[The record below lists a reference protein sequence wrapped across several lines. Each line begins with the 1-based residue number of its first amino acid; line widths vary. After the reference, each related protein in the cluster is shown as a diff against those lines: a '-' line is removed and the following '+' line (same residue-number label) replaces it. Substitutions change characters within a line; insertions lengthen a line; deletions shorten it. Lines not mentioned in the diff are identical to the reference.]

1 MQNPHLYKRGP
12 TKYQKSQHTEG
23 ARAKV
28 KGHWTEEEDKKLT
41 EAVRINGGKNWK
53 KIAEAL
59 QGRTDVQCLHRWQK
73 VLNPQLVK
81 GPWTDIEDRLLL
93 HLVNIDGPHLWT
105 KVANHLPGRIGKQ
118 CRERWHNHLN
128 PMIKRNAAWSRE
140 EEWILY
146 LLNRDKA
153 NKWADI
159 ANILEGRTDNTIK
172 NHWNSSMKRR
182 IKEYQEEFVALFKKV
197 IEAKGLK
204 YQGCEPVEVDENG
217 NQVLEKG
224 SHKPRLSKEYI
235 RIMRDLERRLLEEK
249 KQLVKQQNAQHYQ
262 EKCLELIQNSE
273 NDSYCHA
280 SANIMLKS
288 GNAYL
293 DELKAK
299 YLVKLEAMQEQ
310 HPFTQQLC
318 SIDEQK
324 VSDMIDDIKKVPQA
338 ASSSH
343 QDRTVT
349 EAEATPSQTKH
360 APLEQL
366 TTGRQTNKENY
377 QANNKQPQN
386 KSKGRPSKTKNAL
399 DDAPKTVQ

>member
-1 MQNPHLYKRGP
+1 
-12 TKYQKSQHTEG
+12 
-23 ARAKV
+23 
-28 KGHWTEEEDKKLT
+28 
-41 EAVRINGGKNWK
+41 
-53 KIAEAL
+53 
-59 QGRTDVQCLHRWQK
+59 
-73 VLNPQLVK
+73 
-81 GPWTDIEDRLLL
+81 
-93 HLVNIDGPHLWT
+93 
-105 KVANHLPGRIGKQ
+105 
-118 CRERWHNHLN
+118 
-128 PMIKRNAAWSRE
+128 MIKRNAPWSRE

-182 IKEYQEEFVALFKKV
+182 IKEYQEEFVSLFKKI

-204 YQGCEPVEVDENG
+204 FQGCEPVEVDEHG

-299 YLVKLEAMQEQ
+299 YLEKLEAMRERN
-310 HPFTQQLC
+310 PFNQQIC
-318 SIDEQK
+318 SIDEQQ
-324 VSDMIDDIKKVPQA
+324 VSDMIDDIKKVAPATTTLQPR
-338 ASSSH
+338 
-343 QDRTVT
+343 DTMMPD
-349 EAEATPSQTKH
+349 AEATPSQTKQ
-360 APLEQL
+360 ASQEQL

-377 QANNKQPQN
+377 QENNKQPPS
-386 KSKGRPSKTKNAL
+386 KSKVRSAKAKSSL
-399 DDAPKTVQ
+399 DDVPKVVQQFQAQHQEKAGTAKA